1 MAWDPGPAGYKF
13 VRQSVYS
20 LWRGT
25 VGGGGLALLLNPL
38 KVIVL
43 SHVRVME
50 TIAKKDSQQNPIQHG
65 THALHPSLSL
75 PDYGGKHRAQNA
87 QTTTR
92 TPQGL
97 LWIFFIQW
105 VTVPRR
111 EKWLEYP

>member
-1 MAWDPGPAGYKF
+1 MAWDTGPAGYKF

-20 LWRGT
+20 LWLGT
-25 VGGGGLALLLNPL
+25 VGGGGLALLLNL
-38 KVIVL
+38 QKVIVL

-50 TIAKKDSQQNPIQHG
+50 TIAKKDSRTQYSVAHMPYTPLCH
-65 THALHPSLSL
+65 SLTTGANTGHKMPRL
-75 PDYGGKHRAQNA
+75 PQV
-87 QTTTR
+87 
-92 TPQGL
+92 L